1 VAFNQPDP
9 AAPAKVILVAMN
21 GRKIPRGK
29 GRIVRVKTRKGSVGR
44 LSVTSVK
51 VAD

>member
-1 VAFNQPDP
+1 MTP
-9 AAPAKVILVAMN
+9 ANTVIRPNVQKTTLAVVS
-21 GRKIPRGK
+21 
-29 GRIVRVKTRKGSVGR
+29 VRVRTRKGSVGR